1 MILIFSLN
9 LARATSESLPTGT
22 EDMFLSLEISDQ
34 VRSKSVAPKEAMRA
48 LKRRINHKNP
58 NVQLAALKV
67 YRTLCLGDYFLSK
80 LLMFRV
86 LVDRYLCQERWRSL
100 SNRNRLPGVHG

>member
-1 MILIFSLN
+1 MCSMMLTYFLI

-22 EDMFLSLEISDQ
+22 EDMYLSLEISDQ
-34 VRSKSVAPKEAMRA
+34 IRSKSVAPKEAMRA

-67 YRTLCLGDYFLSK
+67 DYTLSWRIFL
-80 LLMFRV
+80 
-86 LVDRYLCQERWRSL
+86 
-100 SNRNRLPGVHG
+100 

>member
-1 MILIFSLN
+1 MAGWWSSKPFDEQIGKYPLLGPSKYLITNLLY
-9 LARATSESLPTGT
+9 LARATAESLPTGT

-34 VRSKSVAPKEAMRA
+34 IRSKSVAPKEAMRA

-67 YRTLCLGDYFLSK
+67 TR
-80 LLMFRV
+80 
-86 LVDRYLCQERWRSL
+86 
-100 SNRNRLPGVHG
+100 P